1 MPGEP
6 VAGEQGTA
14 VLGYYGK
21 VPTRGDFV
29 LRRLPRSFLDPW
41 DGWLQRA
48 IAVSREQLAE
58 AWLDAYLTSP
68 IWRFAVSAGVCGGQA
83 VAGVLMPSVDS
94 VGRYYPMTI
103 ATLQPGP
110 RNPFDVAARAE
121 AWFAGAEDAAL
132 SCLEQGFRLEGL
144 DKRLG
149 ALGAA
154 LDGTG
159 VRPAQPLPET
169 PAGGLGWSLGQD
181 TPDRLCQDLY
191 PAMLDDLLR
200 ARFRTYSLW
209 WTTGSE
215 RIAPSLRVY
224 EGLPYEGDFAAFL
237 DGACA

>member
-6 VAGEQGTA
+6 VAAGSGAA

-21 VPTRGDFV
+21 VPTNGDFV

-68 IWRFAVSAGVCGGQA
+68 IWRFALTAGVCGGQA
-83 VAGVLMPSVDS
+83 AAGVLMPSVDS

-110 RNPFDVAARAE
+110 RNPFDLAARADS
-121 AWFAGAEDAAL
+121 WFASAEDAAL
-132 SCLEQGFRLEGL
+132 SCLEKGFRLEGL

-149 ALGAA
+149 ALGA
-154 LDGTG
+154 LDGG
-159 VRPAQPLPET
+159 GRPPGQALPET
-169 PAGGLGWSLGQD
+169 PAGGLGWSLDQGGPEQ
-181 TPDRLCQDLY
+181 LCQGLY
-191 PAMLDDLLR
+191 PEMLDDLLR
-200 ARFRTYSLW
+200 SRFRTYSLW

-215 RIAPSLRVY
+215 QIAPSLRVY
-224 EGLPYEGDFAAFL
+224 EGLPYEGDFAGFL
-237 DGACA
+237 RDAAT